1 MAYTEFY
8 CDPVNGS
15 NLNAGSTT
23 DAAAVYTAA
32 NGGWNSSTGVFTPAS
47 GDPSATVSVG
57 MFASVY
63 LDAAT
68 VGVFVGRVTA
78 VDSTTITVSLTVKI
92 GSAPATG
99 ANGRT
104 IKVGGAWK
112 GPNGAEKWPLEN
124 IASGLKNVA
133 GDIPRYNLRNNA
145 EYDITS
151 GISNSQAGPF
161 VVQGYTTS
169 AGDGGRAII
178 DAQSNSIIPLRIGA
192 NTTEWVDIEVK
203 GSASNYGIHINGQ
216 RVLLRRCVS
225 HDHYKSGIIAPYG
238 GFFDECEVY
247 ATNSSNTSSEAGFYI
262 AGDSV
267 LVRCVAHD
275 NTGNTTAGFRIVT
288 CNASLNFCISDTNG
302 AVGLRTNVGGL
313 RLLNCD
319 FYNNASDGI
328 KLENEDAGIF
338 TIENCNLFL
347 NGGYG
352 INGSGAGGRV
362 GSVKNCAFGS
372 GTKANTSGTAT
383 GLSGLAE
390 IGTVVYTANELPWAD
405 APAGDFTLNGAAC
418 RGTGR
423 GSFMQ
428 TAAGYGGTVSK
439 PDIGAAARGG
449 TFPAVANTRYG
460 VTYGAAG
467 IEYTGLLEIPNS
479 GTPTGTQDATSD
491 DCVVSGKKYG
501 SPQRTGTAAGGGGY
515 TYGDEDPDYVLTTA
529 DGAGHYHPPEAA
541 EVIST
546 ATFGA
551 DGIVAGTYDVSDVAE
566 GNIIVGASIGGVAGT
581 YPLTATTQAADAAI
595 LEAEKAY
602 LLATKTITFGASN
615 VVGTLA
621 VSNVLTAVTGGTFN
635 ATNLTNAKILKGT
648 TWGVSLGE
656 TGTLEG
662 CVDSTGT
669 NQGTTGLL
677 VAGTFYATGWWDGLA
692 YEAAPDFPAV
702 GNVYNDT
709 VDGEAGTLT
718 FADTTYVLD
727 TAPDYG
733 VAGTGGAK
741 TATLTA
747 AGNVLTGTGAFGVGG
762 TSVTP
767 SYSPDFP
774 DVTSVLTT
782 DTVDGSAGTFDAT
795 NLSVGNVIQDVAF
808 GVGLTGTGANLLAT
822 HTTYLS
828 LEAGRNSTTAA
839 AGQILSTHSVTIAG
853 VTTNGTYVPI
863 AQANA
868 RKTGTPYYGAGGA
881 VDGTCYVPGAAD
893 VRKTVSVD
901 ATTGTLVGIVDSTG
915 TLHAYGTCSAAQAW
929 TATGIVHDDGTVST
943 YGIMSD
949 VGYHTSGVLD
959 VSNDYSSLDY
969 AIEAAGGTYH
979 EATTGEVQDG
989 VAFGASSGLTGT
1001 YSPGGT
1007 FAEGQADQLTTDR
1020 AAVGA
1025 VAGSI
1030 LTTVVGLLGTVDG
1043 TYVAPVQAGYSALAA
1058 GYGAGG
1064 LTTGTLAAS
1073 KIRDATYGT
1082 LADGSV
1088 LVAAG
1093 GAYVDPSDAEVKL
1106 GTAVGV
1112 SPRAGTW
1119 DAVTKTDVVAAT
1131 WVVVG
1136 HDRWTGGA
1144 AGEYP
1149 TTDTT
1154 NAAHQAADLAFLNAN
1169 LDEMI
1174 AANASIR
1181 AQYGCNAG
1189 TAVVEEHTANQ
1200 VLKSAGGNYND
1211 DNLSVGNVRP
1221 VEFGL
1226 SQTGTLANL
1235 VATDAAYVALEATR
1249 NSKTAGA
1256 DQILTG
1262 YSVTIAGVTTNG
1274 TFDEAARNTDPG
1286 IANVKDGVT
1295 YKILNVSLEG
1305 TYESGAGGTYP
1316 AAAYVHSDAGAYGPT
1331 GVEYTP
1337 SLSALANWCL
1347 VAGITWPALDEVD
1360 GDVAFGPV
1368 TGLEYVGTGVNAAT
1382 IPQIIRDAMK
1392 LAPTAGVPA
1401 AGSVDKHL
1409 DDILEDTGTTL
1420 PTQIAALDIGGG
1432 TGVYA
1437 CTWTVN
1443 DGTTVLQGATVS
1455 FWLAGVLR
1463 GTGTTDASGEVSMS
1477 LDAGTYTVAIS
1488 LSGYTF
1494 ASTTHTVSATAST
1507 WTKTFSMTAIVFSP
1521 TPDADQVT
1529 AWGYV
1534 YGPAGTV
1541 ESGATIV
1548 LEQRTAGA
1556 RQIYDNAP
1564 RTLTADGSGLVSAV
1578 VWADGSEYRY
1588 RRGTGG
1594 EWSELFAPED
1604 DEDPDLPNSYR
1615 LPGWL
1620 GAS

>member
-47 GDPSATVSVG
+47 GDPSTTVSVG

-92 GSAPATG
+92 GSAPGTG

-124 IASGLKNVA
+124 IASALKNVA

-178 DAQSNSIIPLRIGA
+178 DAQSNNILPLTIGA
-192 NTTEWVDIEVK
+192 TATEWVDIEAK
-203 GSASNYGIHINGQ
+203 GSANNYGIYISGQ
-216 RVLLRRCVS
+216 NVLLRTCVS
-225 HDHYKSGIIAPYG
+225 HDHYKSGILTLGYG
-238 GFFDECEVY
+238 GFFEECEVY
-247 ATNSSNTSSEAGFYI
+247 ATSVAGFYI

-275 NTGNTTAGFRIVT
+275 NTGNTDGFRIVT

-328 KLENEDAGIF
+328 KLENDGAGIF

-362 GSVKNCAFGS
+362 GSVMNCAFGS
-372 GTKANTSGTAT
+372 GTKANSSGTTT

-515 TYGDEDPDYVLTTA
+515 TYGDEDQAYVLTTA
-529 DGAGHYHPPEAA
+529 TGAG
-541 EVIST
+541 
-546 ATFGA
+546 TFS
-551 DGIVAGTYDVSDVAE
+551 VA
-566 GNIIVGASIGGVAGT
+566 
-581 YPLTATTQAADAAI
+581 
-595 LEAEKAY
+595 
-602 LLATKTITFGASN
+602 
-615 VVGTLA
+615 
-621 VSNVLTAVTGGTFN
+621 
-635 ATNLTNAKILKGT
+635 NLTNAKILKGT

-692 YEAAPDFPAV
+692 YEAAPDFPDV

-808 GVGLTGTGANLLAT
+808 GVGLTGTGANLSPT
-822 HTTYLS
+822 HTTFLS
-828 LEAGRNSTTAA
+828 LEAGRNSATAG
-839 AGQILSTHSVTIAG
+839 AGQIATDYSITLLG
-853 VTTNGTYVPI
+853 VTTNG
-863 AQANA
+863 
-868 RKTGTPYYGAGGA
+868 
-881 VDGTCYVPGAAD
+881 
-893 VRKTVSVD
+893 S
-901 ATTGTLVGIVDSTG
+901 ATLES
-915 TLHAYGTCSAAQAW
+915 
-929 TATGIVHDDGTVST
+929 
-943 YGIMSD
+943 
-949 VGYHTSGVLD
+949 
-959 VSNDYSSLDY
+959 
-969 AIEAAGGTYH
+969 
-979 EATTGEVQDG
+979 
-989 VAFGASSGLTGT
+989 
-1001 YSPGGT
+1001 
-1007 FAEGQADQLTTDR
+1007 
-1020 AAVGA
+1020 
-1025 VAGSI
+1025 
-1030 LTTVVGLLGTVDG
+1030 
-1043 TYVAPVQAGYSALAA
+1043 
-1058 GYGAGG
+1058 
-1064 LTTGTLAAS
+1064 
-1073 KIRDATYGT
+1073 
-1082 LADGSV
+1082 
-1088 LVAAG
+1088 
-1093 GAYVDPSDAEVKL
+1093 
-1106 GTAVGV
+1106 
-1112 SPRAGTW
+1112 
-1119 DAVTKTDVVAAT
+1119 
-1131 WVVVG
+1131 
-1136 HDRWTGGA
+1136 
-1144 AGEYP
+1144 
-1149 TTDTT
+1149 
-1154 NAAHQAADLAFLNAN
+1154 
-1169 LDEMI
+1169 
-1174 AANASIR
+1174 
-1181 AQYGCNAG
+1181 
-1189 TAVVEEHTANQ
+1189 HTANQ

-1221 VEFGL
+1221 VAFGI

-1235 VATDAAYVALEATR
+1235 VATDAAYVSLEDSRNDPDGIAGSDVLTGHSPKIKNTTYTGSATAETHTANQVISTAGGNWDVSNLSVGNVIQDVAFGLSQTGTGANLLATHTKYLGLEAGR
-1249 NSKTAGA
+1249 NSKTAGTE
-1256 DQILTG
+1256 QILNG

-1274 TFDEAARNTDPG
+1274 THVCAGGYIYGDNDPSFVLTT
-1286 IANVKDGVT
+1286 A
-1295 YKILNVSLEG
+1295 Y
-1305 TYESGAGGTYP
+1305 GAGS
-1316 AAAYVHSDAGAYGPT
+1316 YVPISDSDT
-1331 GVEYTP
+1331 
-1337 SLSALANWCL
+1337 
-1347 VAGITWPALDEVD
+1347 VD
-1360 GDVAFGPV
+1360 GGVSYGDG
-1368 TGLEYVGTGVNAAT
+1368 EVGTGVNSTTAQAACAAALAAYNAST
-1382 IPQIIRDAMK
+1382 LTSQGVRDAMK
-1392 LAPTAGVPA
+1392 LAPTAGDPA
-1401 AGSVDKHL
+1401 AGSLDKHL
-1409 DDILEDTGTTL
+1409 DGILEDTGTTL
-1420 PTQIAALDIGGG
+1420 PAQIAALDISAG
-1432 TGVYA
+1432 TGTYA
-1437 CTWTVN
+1437 CTWTVD
-1443 DGTTVLQGATVS
+1443 DGSTALEGATVS

-1463 GTGTTDASGEVSMS
+1463 GTGTTNASGQVPMS

-1534 YGPAGTV
+1534 YGPAVTV
-1541 ESGATIV
+1541 EPGATIV